1 MQETIELAGP
11 SLLPVV
17 FTFRNHPATVV
28 STQAPP
34 LLTTFAERCQ
44 LLQQLGLQVV
54 WADFDSDFS
63 QQSPTQFVQE
73 VLVKKLRANWVI
85 TGDNYRFGHKAAGN
99 PKLLQMCSQFR
110 SVIVP
115 DVLHDGAI
123 ISSSRIRKCLFEGQV
138 AEAQLLL
145 GRPYALQGEVVKGRQ
160 LGRELGVPTANQR
173 VDLEK
178 VCPRFGVYAVN
189 ARLDDQRFAGVAS
202 LGKRPTVEGDDAEIL
217 LETNLFDFN
226 QDLYGRK
233 LSIEF
238 KHWLRAEEKF
248 PDLETLKAQMAQDIL
263 NARSLL
269 A

>member
-1 MQETIELAGP
+1 MQETIAMAGD

-34 LLTTFAERCQ
+34 LLTTFEERCQ

-54 WADFDSDFS
+54 WADFDADFS
-63 QQSPTQFVQE
+63 QQSPNQFVQE
-73 VLVKKLRANWVI
+73 ILVKKLRANWVI
-85 TGDNYRFGHKAAGN
+85 TGDNYRFGHRAAGS

-110 SVIVP
+110 SVVVP
-115 DVLHDGAI
+115 DVVHDGAI

-138 AEAQLLL
+138 AEAEMLL
-145 GRPYALQGEVVKGRQ
+145 GRPYLLRGEVIRGRQ

-173 VDLEK
+173 VNPQK
-178 VCPRFGVYAVN
+178 VCPRFGVYAVSAHLDN
-189 ARLDDQRFAGVAS
+189 AIIAGVAS
-202 LGKRPTVEGDDAEIL
+202 LGKRPTVECDDAEIL

-226 QDLYGRK
+226 QDLYGRD
-233 LSIEF
+233 LTIEF

-248 PDLETLKAQMAQDIL
+248 SDLESLKGQMAQDIV